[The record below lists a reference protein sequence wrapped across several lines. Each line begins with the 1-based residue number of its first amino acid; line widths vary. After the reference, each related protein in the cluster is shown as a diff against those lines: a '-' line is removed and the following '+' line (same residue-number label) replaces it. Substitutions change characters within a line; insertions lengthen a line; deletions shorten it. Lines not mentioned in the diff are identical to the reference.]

1 MQGVNLTDRNVRT
14 LPIPSGASRA
24 EYWDRLLPGFGVR
37 VGASRRTYVL
47 MYRVRGRLRR
57 LTLGQVGIIS
67 LADARA
73 AARRALADAA
83 GGKDPAEGH
92 HRAPAGA
99 VTFRNLAQEYLERHA
114 KLRKRTWRDDER
126 MIRTQLLPAWGS
138 RAPEEIRRRDVIVLL
153 DQVADRP
160 APIMANRLRALI
172 SKIFNFGIGR
182 DLVDS
187 NPAALVPR
195 PGEERA
201 SDRALS
207 DPEIQRVWAALRASD
222 DFVMAGIVEMR
233 LLLGQRTV
241 EIEQMRWCDLDGATW
256 RQPPEFTKNG
266 KAHAVPLG
274 PLALATLE
282 RLRPISGRGP
292 WVFPS
297 NRKKGSPVRQIKKF
311 MVELRKTSGVVF
323 VARDLRRTFS
333 TGLTRLGVPQLTV
346 SKLLNH
352 TIPGVTDRHYD
363 RYGYDPEKQAAI
375 LLWDGHIQELAK
387 LSEPGSLALGAP
399 QVFSDERLVGCPQK
413 VP

>member
-1 MQGVNLTDRNVRT
+1 MQGVNLTDRSVRT
-14 LPIPSGASRA
+14 LAIPNGASRA
-24 EYWDRLLPGFGVR
+24 EYWDRILPGFGVR

-47 MYRVRGRLRR
+47 MYRLRGRLRR
-57 LTLGQVGIIS
+57 LTLGQVGVIS

-73 AARRALADAA
+73 SARRALADAA
-83 GGKDPAEGH
+83 EGNDPAERRNPTPEGV
-92 HRAPAGA
+92 
-99 VTFRNLAQEYLERHA
+99 VTFGDLAQEYLERHA
-114 KLRKRTWRDDER
+114 KRRKRTWRDDER
-126 MIRTQLLPAWGS
+126 MIRNELLPPWGN
-138 RAPEEIRRRDVIVLL
+138 RPPGEIRRRDVIVLL

-182 DLVDS
+182 DLVEF

-207 DPEIQRVWAALRASD
+207 DEEIQRVWAALEASD
-222 DFVMAGIVEMR
+222 NVIMAGIVQMR
-233 LLLGQRTV
+233 LLLGQRTGEV
-241 EIEQMRWCDLDGATW
+241 EHMRWSDLNEATW
-256 RQPPEFTKNG
+256 RLPPEFTKNG

-274 PLALATLE
+274 PLALAILE
-282 RLRPISGRGP
+282 RLRPISGHGE

-297 NRKKGSPVRQIKKF
+297 SRKQGSPVRQVQKF
-311 MVELRKTSGVVF
+311 MVELRRTSGVLF

-363 RYGYDPEKQAAI
+363 RYDYDPEKKEAI
-375 LLWDGHIQELAK
+375 LHWDAHLQKLAS
-387 LSEPGSLALGAP
+387 LSAIPAP
-399 QVFSDERLVGCPQK
+399 IAIVTQ
-413 VP
+413 

>member
-1 MQGVNLTDRNVRT
+1 MSYRLAGARREPRGDPDPRTQGESG
-14 LPIPSGASRA
+14 PST
-24 EYWDRLLPGFGVR
+24 P
-37 VGASRRTYVL
+37 
-47 MYRVRGRLRR
+47 RR
-57 LTLGQVGIIS
+57 LTLGQVGILS

-73 AARRALADAA
+73 AARRALAAA
-83 GGKDPAEGH
+83 AEGNDPAEV
-92 HRAPAGA
+92 RNPAATGA
-99 VTFRNLAQEYLERHA
+99 VTFRDLAQEYLERHA

-138 RAPEEIRRRDVIVLL
+138 RTPEEIRRRDVIVLL
-153 DQVADRP
+153 DKVADRP
-160 APIMANRLRALI
+160 APMMANRLRALI

-182 DLVDS
+182 DLIDS

-207 DPEIQRVWAALRASD
+207 DQEIQQVWAALQASD
-222 DFVMAGIVEMR
+222 DLVMAGIVQLR
-233 LLLGQRTV
+233 LLLGQRTG
-241 EIEQMRWCDLDGATW
+241 EIEHMRWRDLDGYTW
-256 RQPPEFTKNG
+256 SLPPEFTKNG

-274 PLALATLE
+274 PLTLATLD
-282 RLRPISGRGP
+282 RLRPITGNGT

-297 NRKKGSPVRQIKKF
+297 SRKEGSPVRQIQKF
-311 MVELRKTSGVVF
+311 MVELRRRSGVTF

-333 TGLTRLGVPQLTV
+333 TGLTRLGIPQFTV

-375 LLWDGHIQELAK
+375 LRWDAHVQELAK
-387 LSEPGSLALGAP
+387 LSEPGNLALGAP
-399 QVFSDERLVGCPQK
+399 HRQENLGENHDNRTRPAERPRAHLS
-413 VP
+413 

>member
-14 LPIPSGASRA
+14 LPVPSGASRV
-24 EYWDRLLPGFGVR
+24 EYWDRILPGFGVR

-47 MYRVRGRLRR
+47 MYRLRGRLRR
-57 LTLGQVGIIS
+57 LTLGQVGILS

-73 AARRALADAA
+73 VARRALAAA
-83 GGKDPAEGH
+83 AEGNDPAEV
-92 HRAPAGA
+92 RKPAPTAA
-99 VTFRNLAQEYLERHA
+99 VTFRDLAHEYLERHA

-138 RAPEEIRRRDVIVLL
+138 RTPEEIRRRDVIVLL
-153 DQVADRP
+153 DKVADRP

-207 DPEIQRVWAALRASD
+207 DHEIQQVWAALQASD
-222 DFVMAGIVEMR
+222 DLVMAGIVQMR
-233 LLLGQRTV
+233 LLLGQRTG
-241 EIEQMRWCDLDGATW
+241 EIEHMRWRDLDGATW
-256 RQPPEFTKNG
+256 RMPPEITKNG

-282 RLRPISGRGP
+282 RLRPITGHEL

-297 NRKKGSPVRQIKKF
+297 SRKEGSPVRQIQKF
-311 MVELRKTSGVVF
+311 MVELRTKSGVTF

-333 TGLTRLGVPQLTV
+333 TGLTRLGVPRFTV

-375 LLWDGHIQELAK
+375 LLWDAHVQELARHADPE
-387 LSEPGSLALGAP
+387 SSA
-399 QVFSDERLVGCPQK
+399 R
-413 VP
+413 